1 MKIKDAAS
9 IVAERLGMDKEFVYK
24 VYMGYW
30 KSMRNILSSIPLKE
44 CDGEPEEYLK
54 GIRSSVSIPYI
65 GKLYVP
71 SEIYKKIILKKREYE
86 IKKDKTLVYQGNNNC

>member
-30 KSMRNILSSIPLKE
+30 KSMRNILSNIPLKE
-44 CDGEPEEYLK
+44 CNTDPKEYLK
-54 GIRSSVSIPYI
+54 GIKSSVNIPYI
-65 GKLYVP
+65 GKFYVQP
-71 SEIYKKIILKKREYE
+71 QMYESIILKKREYE
-86 IKKDKTLVYQGNNNC
+86 VKED